1 MIFLNGRT
9 HMSRRNFL
17 ATTGS
22 ILAATALTTPAI
34 AQTRQLTIISNRGNA
49 DQRKALE
56 TIASAFGKEA
66 GVTVSVNNM
75 DHEAHKTAIRNYLVT
90 SPPDIC
96 FWFSGSRMRSFVDR
110 GLFDDISDLVVREN
124 YADVIAHTLG
134 SVTVG
139 GKQYGLPTGG
149 ILWGLFYRQD
159 TFDQHGLTPPKTF
172 DDFFT
177 LAQKSRAGGIVPMS
191 IGTKDQWPCG
201 GWFDH
206 MNLRI
211 NGLQHHM
218 DLMAGKIKYTD
229 GSLKDVFDRWEA
241 LIKADFFTPNS
252 TSFAWDPAAAALVQ
266 KKAAMMDLG
275 NFIKYAFPAED
286 LSQVRF
292 LPFPEIK
299 SGLEQ
304 YEDFSVDSIHIPSG
318 AKNKDVGREFLAYFY
333 KPENLSTYLAPEGN
347 VPARSD
353 CPIGNDPILKMAV
366 DAMKTV
372 KGTAQYYD
380 RDSDPDLAQA
390 GLKGFQEFMVRPERR
405 DNILAQIERARARIH
420 G

>member
-1 MIFLNGRT
+1 MKFPNNLFE
-9 HMSRRNFL
+9 MSRRHFL

-22 ILAATALTTPAI
+22 AIAASALSTPAI
-34 AQTRQLTIISNRGNA
+34 GQTRELTIISNRGNA
-49 DQRKALE
+49 GQRQALE
-56 TIASAFGKEA
+56 AIAAAFGKEA

-96 FWFSGSRMRSFVDR
+96 FWFSGSRMRSFVTR
-110 GLFDDISDLVVREN
+110 GLFEDISDLVTREN
-124 YADVIAHTLG
+124 YADVIGNTLG
-134 SVTVG
+134 SVTVD

-159 TFDQHGLTPPKTF
+159 TFDQFGLSVPKTF

-177 LAQKSRAGGIVPMS
+177 LAEKSKAAGIVPMS

-211 NGLQHHM
+211 NGLEHHM

-229 GSLKDVFDRWEA
+229 GSLTEIFDRWEA
-241 LIKADFFTPNS
+241 LIKADLFTPNH
-252 TSFAWDPAAAALVQ
+252 TSFAWDPAAAALSQ

-275 NFIKYAFPAED
+275 NFIKEAFPAED
-286 LSQVRF
+286 LPQVRF
-292 LPFPEIK
+292 APFPEIK
-299 SGLEQ
+299 AGLDQ
-304 YEDFSVDSIHIPSG
+304 YEDFSVDSIHMPSG

-333 KPENLSTYLAPEGN
+333 RPENLSAYLEPEGN

-353 CPIGNDPILKMAV
+353 CPIGDDPILNMAV
-366 DAMKTV
+366 DALKSV
-372 KGTAQYYD
+372 KGTAQFYD

-390 GLKGFQEFMVRPERR
+390 GLKGLQEFMARPERR
-405 DNILAQIERARARIH
+405 ETILAQIERTRARIH